1 MCAENAK
8 AENGAMAGGAAGNGT
23 AGNALPEKPRGG
35 FIGQAWLVILL
46 ALLYGGGLGG
56 VHVAL
61 SKRIEENRRNE
72 IYSVIPSLVPGAERA
87 MTEEVLIT
95 GAGGRATIVYKAN
108 ASDSSLVGWVLRGR
122 GQGFADV
129 VELLVGVD
137 AEVTKITGMYVLGQ
151 KETPGLGDYMT
162 SPEWRS
168 QFAGKPATSP
178 LAVVKGEPVQAN
190 EIRALTGATI
200 SSVAVSDIVNA
211 TIADT
216 RAAILKQGRE

>member
-1 MCAENAK
+1 MSAENAK
-8 AENGAMAGGAAGNGT
+8 AGNGTVAGAAAGNGT
-23 AGNALPEKPRGG
+23 AGTGPPEKPRGG

-56 VHVAL
+56 VHVAV

-72 IYSVIPSLVPGAERA
+72 TYSVIPSLVPGADRF
-87 MTEEVLIT
+87 MTEEILIT
-95 GAGGRATIVYKAN
+95 GAAGRPTIVYKAN
-108 ASDSSLVGWVLRGR
+108 ASDSSHVGWVLRGR

-129 VELLVGVD
+129 IELLVGVD

-151 KETPGLGDYMT
+151 KETPGLGDYIT
-162 SPEWRS
+162 RADWRG
-168 QFAGKPATSP
+168 QFSGKPATPP
-178 LAVVKGEPVQAN
+178 LEVVKGEPAQAH

-216 RAAILKQGRE
+216 RAAVLKQGGE